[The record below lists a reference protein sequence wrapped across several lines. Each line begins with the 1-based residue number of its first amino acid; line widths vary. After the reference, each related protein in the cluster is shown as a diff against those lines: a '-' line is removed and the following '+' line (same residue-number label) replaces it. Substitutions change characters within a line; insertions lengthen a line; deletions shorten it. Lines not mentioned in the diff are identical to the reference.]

1 MNDEEITVSQYIKKR
16 EINRLIT
23 SIIIKCILSA
33 AAAVAIAQT
42 KLSGI
47 EAVLVG
53 AILFTFIY
61 DLCSLFQFSLRLTGN
76 YIIAIFLTIAI
87 LAGIFYLGYLIF
99 NCFGWFDKQYPLS
112 IQYLFSLIVILLM
125 AIPLIYNIY
134 TAVQMKRLC

>member
-47 EAVLVG
+47 EAALVG